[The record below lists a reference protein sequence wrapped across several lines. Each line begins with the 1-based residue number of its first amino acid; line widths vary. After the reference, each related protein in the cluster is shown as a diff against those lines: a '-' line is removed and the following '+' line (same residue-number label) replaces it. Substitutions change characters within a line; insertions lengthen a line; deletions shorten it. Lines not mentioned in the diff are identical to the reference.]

1 MVGRIVIERM
11 RPLVDCGQWPSRAV
25 AGQRIRVEAT
35 IFRDGHDI
43 LGAAVRLRGPGSA
56 TVTEP
61 MHPGE
66 PGTDR
71 WWAEVTVPAEG
82 LWDYVI
88 EAWTDSIATWRRN
101 TARKLEAGQDVT
113 LELEEGARLLE
124 QAAKGVPA
132 ASKQVLADAAA
143 GLRSDEPQ
151 PQRYT
156 AGIRQQVTDLV
167 TRHPVRHLLTR
178 SPRQR
183 ILADRPRALF
193 GSWYEFF
200 PRSEGA
206 TATTSG
212 TFEKAAERLPA
223 IAEMGFDVVYLPPIH
238 PIGHSYRKGPNNT
251 LTAGPDDPG
260 SPWAI
265 GNEDGGHTAV
275 HPDLG
280 TIEDFDRFVARA
292 HELGME
298 VALDYALQC
307 SPDHPWVKEHPEWF
321 NIRPDGSI
329 AYAENPPKKYQDIY
343 PLNFDNP
350 NAKGLYEACK
360 QILDHWIAHG
370 VKIYRVDNPHT
381 KPVRF
386 WEWLIAAVKAEHPD
400 VLFLSEAFT
409 RPPMMRMLAKI
420 GFTQSY
426 TYYTWRNA
434 KAELQEYVTELA
446 HTDVAE
452 YMRPNFFVNTPDIL
466 HEYLQHGGPPA
477 FKIRA
482 VLAGTLSPTWGVYSG
497 YEHFEGVPVRPGS
510 EEYMDSEKYQYRPR
524 DWSNPPLAG
533 YLTRLNQ
540 VRREHPALQRLTNIH
555 FHLVD
560 SDQIM
565 AFSKREG
572 DDVILVVVNLD
583 PHSTHEST
591 VRLWMPALG
600 LDWNDGFQVRD
611 QFTGASWWWQGAS
624 NYVRLDPWHEPA
636 HLFVVQRR

>member
-1 MVGRIVIERM
+1 
-11 RPLVDCGQWPSRAV
+11 
-25 AGQRIRVEAT
+25 
-35 IFRDGHDI
+35 
-43 LGAAVRLRGPGSA
+43 
-56 TVTEP
+56 
-61 MHPGE
+61 
-66 PGTDR
+66 
-71 WWAEVTVPAEG
+71 
-82 LWDYVI
+82 
-88 EAWTDSIATWRRN
+88 
-101 TARKLEAGQDVT
+101 
-113 LELEEGARLLE
+113 
-124 QAAKGVPA
+124 
-132 ASKQVLADAAA
+132 
-143 GLRSDEPQ
+143 
-151 PQRYT
+151 
-156 AGIRQQVTDLV
+156 
-167 TRHPVRHLLTR
+167 
-178 SPRQR
+178 
-183 ILADRPRALF
+183 
-193 GSWYEFF
+193 
-200 PRSEGA
+200 
-206 TATTSG
+206 
-212 TFEKAAERLPA
+212 
-223 IAEMGFDVVYLPPIH
+223 
-238 PIGHSYRKGPNNT
+238 
-251 LTAGPDDPG
+251 
-260 SPWAI
+260 
-265 GNEDGGHTAV
+265 
-275 HPDLG
+275 
-280 TIEDFDRFVARA
+280 
-292 HELGME
+292 
-298 VALDYALQC
+298 
-307 SPDHPWVKEHPEWF
+307 
-321 NIRPDGSI
+321 
-329 AYAENPPKKYQDIY
+329 
-343 PLNFDNP
+343 
-350 NAKGLYEACK
+350 
-360 QILDHWIAHG
+360 